1 MVSFS
6 NPNSH
11 GIGLDTFVAYLNE
24 FGLGH
29 PLGTD
34 NVYEN
39 AGFIPDSKVYVH
51 LYRREASGW
60 KATYMLSL
68 GIGQGELQLTTVQ
81 MANIAAAIANRGY
94 YITPQ
99 LIRKF
104 RNSTMPI
111 PAKFTEKKIMRIDQK
126 YYDPVVDG
134 MQMAVKAGTATR
146 AYLDDIEVCGK
157 TGTSENF
164 GEDHSVFF
172 GLAPKNNPKIA
183 IAVFVE
189 NAGFGAR
196 YAVPIGGLVMEKYLT
211 DTIRPARKYLEDDM
225 FRKKLLLTPDLLTEE

>member
-1 MVSFS
+1 MPCKRVHTLIEVLVVEGHITLEVENFKNVTITPYCSKYFNGHPVFLQFLLLSIDARHGQFLQSKKAWHRIDTLVS
-6 NPNSH
+6 
-11 GIGLDTFVAYLNE
+11 YLNE

-39 AGFIPDSKVYVH
+39 DGFIPDSKFYDH

-94 YITPQ
+94 YITPH
-99 LIRKF
+99 LVRKF
-104 RNSTMPI
+104 RNSNISI
-111 PAKFTEKKIMRIDQK
+111 PAKFTEKKMMRIDQK
-126 YYDPVVDG
+126 YYNPVVDG

-146 AYLDDIEVCGK
+146 PFLMILVCGK
-157 TGTSENF
+157 TGTSQNLLGRTTLYF
-164 GEDHSVFF
+164 
-172 GLAPKNNPKIA
+172 
-183 IAVFVE
+183 
-189 NAGFGAR
+189 
-196 YAVPIGGLVMEKYLT
+196 LVCS
-211 DTIRPARKYLEDDM
+211 
-225 FRKKLLLTPDLLTEE
+225 KK